1 VLGIAPVTN
10 RVLDLK
16 DTALAAKSGLRKEDR
31 ILAVDG
37 QPIVREFDFV
47 HAIQAASGAIPMQ
60 VERQG
65 RTVDLT
71 IGPLAPDEI
80 VALPRDVAIVPDK
93 EGTRIIVEPETA
105 AARAGLR
112 DGDRIL
118 SIGGRSMGSYQP
130 ILDAAR
136 AAHDGRVLTIAVE
149 RRTSSAEPSYFTATA
164 SVADLHPLEYG
175 FALQA
180 AQYVYKTQGPL
191 ESINAGLASSW
202 KFLEESWLTLKRI
215 LLGQVSGRNIG
226 GIITIGVVSH
236 SWASVG
242 LAKLFF
248 FLCMLS
254 MNLAFLNVLPIPVF
268 DGGHLLFLLIEKVKG
283 SPVSERVLSYSQMVG
298 IVLIVSLMV
307 WVTYSD
313 VMKWFVHR

>member
-1 VLGIAPVTN
+1 MGPLSEAE
-10 RVLDLK
+10 
-16 DTALAAKSGLRKEDR
+16 ALALPGE
-31 ILAVDG
+31 I
-37 QPIVREFDFV
+37 
-47 HAIQAASGAIPMQ
+47 AI
-60 VERQG
+60 R
-65 RTVDLT
+65 
-71 IGPLAPDEI
+71 PDM
-80 VALPRDVAIVPDK
+80 D
-93 EGTRIIVEPETA
+93 GTRVIVEPETS

-112 DGDRIL
+112 DGDKIL
-118 SIGGRSMGSYQP
+118 SIDGQSMTAYTP
-130 ILDAAR
+130 ILEAAR
-136 AAHDGRVLTIAVE
+136 AAHDGRVLTIAIQRGVE
-149 RRTSSAEPSYFTATA
+149 GGEPSYFTVTA
-164 SVADLHPLEYG
+164 SVADLHPLVYG

-180 AQYVYKTQGPL
+180 AQYVYKTNGPL
-191 ESINAGLASSW
+191 ESISAGLASSW

-215 LLGQVSGRNIG
+215 LLGHVSGRNIG

-236 SWASVG
+236 SWASIG

-268 DGGHLLFLLIEKVKG
+268 DGGHLLFLLIEKIKG

-313 VMKWFVHR
+313 VMKWFVEK